1 MNRFAATLLE
11 CEREGCLS
19 LSRLRLDNGVE
30 LTALSAGLGGVGE
43 AGARLYVAIKAAEVS
58 LARPPLPAI
67 SLRNRLPGRVL
78 RLEHGRLLS
87 RIMLDCA
94 GLSLEVLITR
104 RGADELALELGDE
117 VIALVKANEL
127 TVLADV
133 D

>member
-1 MNRFAATLLE
+1 MNRFAATLLD

-19 LSRLRLDNGVE
+19 LSHLRLDNGIE
-30 LTALSAGLGGVGE
+30 LTALSSGLPLAGGNGQRVC
-43 AGARLYVAIKAAEVS
+43 VAIKAAEVS

-67 SLRNRLPGRVL
+67 SLRNRLPGIVL

-87 RIMLDCA
+87 RVYLDCA
-94 GLSLEVLITR
+94 GLMLETLITR
-104 RGADELALELGDE
+104 GGANELALSEGDA
-117 VIALVKANEL
+117 VVALIKANEL